1 MSSFKHIK
9 CKILKD
15 VDSTIKISFGFS
27 GKLSGILQ
35 HYDRRSPSQVFQY
48 PTKLSVRRTSN

>member
-15 VDSTIKISFGFS
+15 VDSTIKICFGFS

-35 HYDRRSPSQVFQY
+35 HYDRRSQVFQY
-48 PTKLSVRRTSN
+48 PTKLSVRRTSD